1 MKDFPTLSLPRKA
14 FVKPSR
20 HNLESSFRQGWN
32 MVNADLDWYPEGS
45 IHWCLEWQHHVGP
58 LSSSRVDFQIQLGRV
73 FVEVFSPS
81 AVLSPPHKT
90 LNQPN
95 GCKSNTFCQRSHF
108 SRRKNENYQICWY
121 YVYNIR
127 TCVSILSFVRR
138 SLDVDRY
145 HKNDLGWLLRHFWSE
160 ELSENSRNLPCLL
173 DVKWR
178 TIA

>member
-1 MKDFPTLSLPRKA
+1 
-14 FVKPSR
+14 
-20 HNLESSFRQGWN
+20 

-45 IHWCLEWQHHVGP
+45 IHWCLEWQPHVGP
-58 LSSSRVDFQIQLGRV
+58 LSSSGVDFQIQLGRV
-73 FVEVFSPS
+73 FVEVFPPS

-95 GCKSNTFCQRSHF
+95 GCKSNTFCQGATFHATKMKTTKFYDIVCLQRT
-108 SRRKNENYQICWY
+108 
-121 YVYNIR
+121 YV
-127 TCVSILSFVRR
+127 CMSILSFVGR
-138 SLDVDRY
+138 SLDVDGY
-145 HKNDLGWLLRHFWSE
+145 HRSDLGWLLRHFWSE

>member
-20 HNLESSFRQGWN
+20 HSLGSSFRQGWN

-45 IHWCLEWQHHVGP
+45 IHWCLESNLMLAPYLPVEWIFKSSWAEF
-58 LSSSRVDFQIQLGRV
+58 LSRFSRRV
-73 FVEVFSPS
+73 QCS
-81 AVLSPPHKT
+81 APPHKT

-108 SRRKNENYQICWY
+108 SRHKNENYQICWY